1 MTSVYL
7 PLLTRIGFILLLLP
21 AFPVVLSAQVRNTGI
36 VTGRIVDS
44 QNNAPVEYA
53 NIILRDTLSK
63 KMVRGVVSDS
73 TGAFRLTEVPSGTFF
88 VEYTF
93 IGYKKQVSKAVTV
106 NKKNNRIDVGELR
119 LAPAAIT
126 MDEVTITGERNMMIN
141 KIDRKVFNV
150 QKDISAQTGTV
161 TDVLQTIPSVSVDMD
176 GNISLRGSGTVT
188 ILINGRP
195 SVMAGM
201 ANLDQM
207 PASMV
212 ERIEIITNPS
222 AKYQPD
228 GTAGIIN
235 IVLKKQRKAGFNG
248 VLGANAGNRDRFNT
262 NLQLNYNTGRVNLFG
277 SYGFRYDNRLRN
289 SELNSQTIDTVTDES
304 IYLEQNTTG
313 HAVPM
318 SQLGRLGMD
327 WEITDKDAAGISGTY
342 NYRKVE
348 RADDTWSQYLNNE
361 QVPSEEFTRTMTGT
375 ETEESAGLAAFYEH
389 TFNRE
394 QEHLFRADFEY
405 QGDVETEDDNYTTVY
420 KFPVYPNGMD
430 QTHGKN
436 AERQL
441 SLSLDYS
448 RPLWKNASLET
459 GYQGEMQ
466 LSDQKTDVLH
476 WEPAGWMTDTSLGSS
491 FSGNQTI
498 HALYAT
504 LSYTVKNFAVMGGL
518 RAEETL
524 LYLDFIST
532 DTTSNENYFAI
543 YPTLHMSLSHGDNE
557 WQLNYSRRVNRPDVE
572 DLNPAPEFRDPRN
585 IFVGNPNLK
594 PEDIHSFE
602 TGYSLHKDN
611 LGLVPTLF
619 YRYKV
624 NGFTWV
630 TSNLND
636 TVLVTT
642 MKNLDKDQSAGLD
655 LSGQW
660 SIAKIA
666 NLNFSASGFYSQI
679 DASSIGY
686 SSNKSTFSWNTK
698 LYASVSITKT
708 TLFQVN
714 GQFRS
719 KSLTAQGMREPS
731 WVVNLGLRQDLWKK
745 KVSIIYTVSDIFNS
759 QVFRNSVETP
769 ELVQHSTRKRD
780 GRVMYLGFVYN
791 FGSNGKKT
799 KETKFEFDNG
809 MEN

>member
-1 MTSVYL
+1 MTSNYL
-7 PLLTRIGFILLLLP
+7 PVPARLGIMLLFLSL
-21 AFPVVLSAQVRNTGI
+21 FPPLIFSQVRQPGT
-36 VTGRIVDS
+36 VSGRIVDS
-44 QNNAPVEYA
+44 QTDAPVEYA

-63 KMVRGVVSDS
+63 QMVRGVVSDS
-73 TGAFRLTEVPSGTFF
+73 TGSFRITDVPFGTYF

-106 NKKNNRIDVGELR
+106 ERKSSRIDVGELR
-119 LAPAAIT
+119 LASAAIT

-161 TDVLQTIPSVSVDMD
+161 TDILQTIPSVSVDMD

-195 SVMAGM
+195 SVMTGM

-248 VLGANAGNRDRFNT
+248 VLGANAGNRERFNT
-262 NLQLNYNTGRVNLFG
+262 NIQLNYNTGNVNLFG
-277 SYGFRYDNRLRN
+277 SYGFRHDNRLR
-289 SELNSQTIDTVTDES
+289 SGELSSQSIDTATNES
-304 IYLEQNTTG
+304 VYLDQNTSG
-313 HAVPM
+313 KAIPS

-327 WEITDKDAAGISGTY
+327 WAITGKDAAGISGTY
-342 NYRKVE
+342 NYRQVK
-348 RADDTWSQYLNNE
+348 RDDEAWSQYQNNE
-361 QVPSEEFTRTMTGT
+361 QVPSEEFTRTMNGI
-375 ETEESAGLAAFYEH
+375 EAQESAGLAAFYEH

-405 QGDVETEDDNYTTVY
+405 QGDVETEDGNYTTVY

-430 QTHGKN
+430 QTHGNN
-436 AERQL
+436 AERQIT
-441 SLSLDYS
+441 LSLDYS
-448 RPLWKNASLET
+448 RPLWKNAALET
-459 GYQGEMQ
+459 GYQGEVQ
-466 LSDQKTDVLH
+466 LSDQDTKVLH
-476 WEPAGWMTDTSLGSS
+476 WEPDGWVTDTTAGNS
-491 FSGNQTI
+491 FSGSQAI
-498 HALYAT
+498 HALYTT
-504 LSYTVKNFAVMGGL
+504 LSYTWKKFSVMGGL

-524 LYLDFIST
+524 LNLDFKT
-532 DTTSNENYFAI
+532 ADTTSDDSYFAI
-543 YPTLHMSLSHGDNE
+543 YPTLHMSLALGENE
-557 WQLNYSRRVNRPDVE
+557 VQLNYSRRINRPDVE
-572 DLNPAPEFRDPRN
+572 DLNPAPEYRDPRN

-602 TGYSLHKDN
+602 AGYALHKDN

-624 NGFTWV
+624 NGFTMV

-642 MKNLDKDQSAGLD
+642 MENLNKDQSAGLD
-655 LSGQW
+655 LSGSW

-679 DASSIGY
+679 DASDIGY
-686 SSNKSTFSWNTK
+686 SSNKNTFSWNAK

-714 GQFRS
+714 GQYRS
-719 KSLTAQGMREPS
+719 KALTAQGMREPS
-731 WVVNLGLRQDLWKK
+731 WVLNLGLRQDLWKK
-745 KVSIIYTVSDIFNS
+745 KVSIIYTVSDIFGS
-759 QVFRNSVETP
+759 QVFRNTVDTP
-769 ELVQHSTRKRD
+769 ELVQRSMRKRD

-791 FGSNGKKT
+791 FGTNGKKA
-799 KETKFEFDNG
+799 KEAKFEFDNG
-809 MEN
+809 MDN